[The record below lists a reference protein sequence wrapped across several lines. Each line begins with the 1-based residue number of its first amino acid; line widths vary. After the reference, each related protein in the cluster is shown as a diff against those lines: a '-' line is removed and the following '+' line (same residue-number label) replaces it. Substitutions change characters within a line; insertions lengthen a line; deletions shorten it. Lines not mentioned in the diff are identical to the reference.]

1 MTLGIN
7 DNKLN
12 NTAIMLS
19 AIFLSAVMLSV
30 VAPPAGLLLIV
41 YIFAKIGYSFK
52 MRPAC

>member
-7 DNKLN
+7 DIQHN
-12 NTAIMLS
+12 NTDIMLS
-19 AIFLSAVMLSV
+19 VIFLSAVMLSV

-52 MRPAC
+52 MSPVC